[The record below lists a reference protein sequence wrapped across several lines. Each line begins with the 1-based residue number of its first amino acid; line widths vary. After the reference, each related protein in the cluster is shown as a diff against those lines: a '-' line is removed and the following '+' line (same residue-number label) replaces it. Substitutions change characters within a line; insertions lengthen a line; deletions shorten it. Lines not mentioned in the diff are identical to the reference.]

1 MIFFLQSLGL
11 ALAHNML
18 CDYLQSGVVTTLNS
32 TTGNIINAEF
42 PALHICNSYQIRS
55 KKLLFLLP
63 LQPMHSLLPFGQ
75 HCQHDSPKF
84 SKINLPLCCENKFMH
99 FHLKRLWNSVQ
110 CFFRKLEIL
119 HKDRFPGHEV
129 LDKSKLH
136 VEVTTRDCNIQFAKA
151 PIPISL

>member
-1 MIFFLQSLGL
+1 MVYGLRFCEDFAGTNESGKKWNTANPIWEFCWVNIKLMIFFLQSLGL
-11 ALAHNML
+11 SLAHNML

-32 TTGNIINAEF
+32 TTGNILNAEF

-55 KKLLFLLP
+55 KKQLFLSP

-110 CFFRKLEIL
+110 HFF
-119 HKDRFPGHEV
+119 G
-129 LDKSKLH
+129 
-136 VEVTTRDCNIQFAKA
+136 N
-151 PIPISL
+151 